1 MNACGVVVAMR
12 QGHSWAPNR
21 MSGHAVNVGTDP
33 TVPSPACGLGG
44 KARRRLMP
52 SGWGGGS
59 VVVRG
64 RESRPHGE
72 GVQWDRSRRA
82 WRGGRW

>member
-1 MNACGVVVAMR
+1 VKVCGVIVAMR

-21 MSGHAVNVGTDP
+21 ASGHAVNVGTVP
-33 TVPSPACGLGG
+33 TVPLPALPGG

-52 SGWGGGS
+52 SGWDGGP
-59 VVVRG
+59 VLVRG

-72 GVQWDRSRRA
+72 VVQWDRSKQTS
-82 WRGGRW
+82 RGGRW